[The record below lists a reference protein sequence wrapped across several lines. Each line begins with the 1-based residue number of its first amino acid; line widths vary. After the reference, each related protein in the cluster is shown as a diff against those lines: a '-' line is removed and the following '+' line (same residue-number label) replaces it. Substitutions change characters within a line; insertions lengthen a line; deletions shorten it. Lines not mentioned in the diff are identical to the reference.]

1 MDEKNLDE
9 LSQKLNRLILMSRI
23 KYFARAD
30 RDLKELSLTES
41 SVRLLQYINI
51 LKKCSIAKASQML
64 MATPS
69 FTSKIVRDLQ
79 KLRLIKK
86 AQSVKDKREVF
97 IKLTVEGIKTVKKII
112 DYDVLHRKAILQR
125 IAQKC
130 GESKLHVLSE
140 IVNSLLS
147 DFGKEI

>member
-1 MDEKNLDE
+1 
-9 LSQKLNRLILMSRI
+9 
-23 KYFARAD
+23 
-30 RDLKELSLTES
+30 
-41 SVRLLQYINI
+41 
-51 LKKCSIAKASQML
+51 ML

-69 FTSKIVRDLQ
+69 FVSKVVRDLQ

-86 AQSVKDKREVF
+86 AQNVKDKRGVF

-112 DYDVLHRKAILQR
+112 DYDILHRRAILQR

-130 GESKLHVLSE
+130 GVSKLHVLSE

-147 DFGKEI
+147 DFEKEI